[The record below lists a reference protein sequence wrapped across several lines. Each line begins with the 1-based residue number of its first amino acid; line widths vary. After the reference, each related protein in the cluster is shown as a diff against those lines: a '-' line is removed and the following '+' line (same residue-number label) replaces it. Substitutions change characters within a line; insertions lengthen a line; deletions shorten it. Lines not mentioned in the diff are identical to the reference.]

1 MTSATP
7 HLPLRQ
13 TLARACRWWLLAPG
27 LAGVMLAQAAP
38 APAAANPLLTPSPL
52 PLRFPAFDKVRDEHF
67 APALDR
73 GMAEELAEVE
83 AIAANRAA
91 PSFAN
96 TVEALEKSG
105 RLLARTTTLLF
116 NLLAADANPARLQ
129 LRTDYAPRLA
139 AQRDAILQNP
149 KLFARIDALYQ
160 NRQQAAPNPEARR
173 LIERYWRSMVRAGA
187 RLKPEA
193 QARVQAINAELA
205 SIDADYQQRTLAEV
219 NDSAVV
225 VDNVQELAGLTP
237 DQIQAAAAAAKEAG
251 LDGKYRIALLN
262 TTGQPYE
269 AVLSQRS
276 LRERLHRASVAR
288 GSRGNAFDTTRLVA
302 RTVALRQERAELLG
316 YVDHASFQIEEG
328 TAKTPAAAIAML
340 RQLAPAAVA
349 SARREA
355 AELQA
360 LIDRDQA
367 AQGAPSFALAPWD
380 WSFYAEKLRA
390 TRYGFDES
398 QIKPYLELDSVLE
411 KGVFFAANQL
421 YGLRFKRRTDLP
433 VYQPDVRTYDVFDA
447 NGRQLAI
454 FIADLYARPSKQ
466 GGAWMNEYVSQNP
479 YERTRPVVA
488 NHLNIPKPPAGEAT
502 LLTWDEVRTL
512 FHEFGHALHGMFSQ
526 VRYPSFA
533 GAQTPTDFVEY
544 PSQVN
549 EVWASWPT
557 VLANYARHYRTGEA
571 MPRELLDK
579 VLAAQQFNQGFAT
592 TEYLSAA
599 LLDLRWHLREGAA
612 AAASAT
618 PVLDTE
624 ARLLKEEGVDFAPVP
639 PRYRSPYFSHM
650 MGDYSAGY
658 YAYIW
663 SEVLDANT
671 VEWLKAEGGLR
682 RANGD
687 RLRRGLLSRGGSE
700 DAMTLFA
707 KLVGHEPRIE
717 PLAQRRG
724 LVVKP

>member
-1 MTSATP
+1 
-7 HLPLRQ
+7 
-13 TLARACRWWLLAPG
+13 
-27 LAGVMLAQAAP
+27 MLAQAAP

>member
-269 AVLSQRS
+269 AVLSQRA

-579 VLAAQQFNQGFAT
+579 VLAAQQFNHGFAT

-612 AAASAT
+612 
-618 PVLDTE
+618 
-624 ARLLKEEGVDFAPVP
+624 
-639 PRYRSPYFSHM
+639 
-650 MGDYSAGY
+650 
-658 YAYIW
+658 
-663 SEVLDANT
+663 
-671 VEWLKAEGGLR
+671 
-682 RANGD
+682 
-687 RLRRGLLSRGGSE
+687 
-700 DAMTLFA
+700 
-707 KLVGHEPRIE
+707 
-717 PLAQRRG
+717 
-724 LVVKP
+724 

>member
-1 MTSATP
+1 
-7 HLPLRQ
+7 
-13 TLARACRWWLLAPG
+13 
-27 LAGVMLAQAAP
+27 MLAQAAP

-269 AVLSQRS
+269 AVLSQRA